1 MHQTFSSNKAVLY
14 PAIFFF
20 LLFFI
25 LFLFYFFLGGG
36 WFFDELSKEKNCC
49 AAEVWWGRGQKR
61 GQSNSSSVWSRDE
74 ALENFGYF
82 AFWIVQN
89 IALTTL
95 RQRTVTKAY
104 TRNQHVWGSEFGI
117 PNQYTSFKIALDM
130 ALQGY
135 QLFDEFLIK
144 TQMFDKIKFS
154 ICTIHQTG
162 FIKHSNF
169 LIVH

>member
-1 MHQTFSSNKAVLY
+1 MFWWRWNSPSSIFKWIQKVKGWCKCIKHFHQTRLCC
-14 PAIFFF
+14 IQQFFF
-20 LLFFI
+20 FYYFLFYFY
-25 LFLFYFFLGGG
+25 FYFFLGGG

-130 ALQGY
+130 ALQG
-135 QLFDEFLIK
+135 
-144 TQMFDKIKFS
+144 
-154 ICTIHQTG
+154 
-162 FIKHSNF
+162 
-169 LIVH
+169 